1 MKCESL
7 LGVFLGVV
15 PNAVF
20 VYSVLNQC
28 SHYCNDRDSKKNLA
42 PLPRELIIPFKYISF
57 SVWLILESPVILQ
70 QNSKEKCTFCAEEK
84 NPIYKTKYL
93 KKCPNNY
100 DPKCLGMAI

>member
-1 MKCESL
+1 MLCFCTVSSTSVPITVTTETAKE
-7 LGVFLGVV
+7 LGTSSTRINHTLQIHLFFRV
-15 PNAVF
+15 A
-20 VYSVLNQC
+20 
-28 SHYCNDRDSKKNLA
+28 H
-42 PLPRELIIPFKYISF
+42 
-57 SVWLILESPVILQ
+57 LESPVILQ